1 MEGNNMPVI
10 QVNILE
16 GRTDEQKENLI
27 RKVTD
32 VVAETLNSPTSAV
45 RIIINEM
52 KPQHFG
58 RDGQSIAKE
67 QATKKS

>member
-1 MEGNNMPVI
+1 MPII

-16 GRTDEQKENLI
+16 GRSDEQKENLI
-27 RKVTD
+27 RKMTD
-32 VVAETLNSPTSAV
+32 LVAETLNSPTSAV

-52 KPQHFG
+52 KPQHFA

-67 QATKKS
+67 RASKNPS